1 MFDQG
6 QLGSGMQLPNVYLIH
21 EGADEEDAPP
31 RAAQEVLRG
40 QGVWKRLQIEALALV
55 GKGKDQ
61 LFAGVLETGRDLL
74 GGVVLVAVQDGVVTL
89 EGAVP
94 NEPVRLR
101 ALGVA
106 RGADGV
112 KDVVDKLYAEYG
124 DGPPSGM
131 GPDQG
136 RAQMEGNAYLAK
148 EFPKMD
154 YIKKATIVE
163 KGAAKKPAAK
173 S

>member
-1 MFDQG
+1 MFDQR
-6 QLGSGMQLPNVYLIH
+6 QLGSRMQLTKVYLIH

-112 KDVVDKLYAEYG
+112 KDVVDKLY
-124 DGPPSGM
+124 
-131 GPDQG
+131 
-136 RAQMEGNAYLAK
+136 RW
-148 EFPKMD
+148 
-154 YIKKATIVE
+154 
-163 KGAAKKPAAK
+163 
-173 S
+173 